1 MSDRFGTVN
10 YCGAGSGGGDAVL
23 AASSSLGASVSVD
36 GGVGAPAPPP
46 HPTTNP
52 SSIRKHK
59 VIRIADFPVVVV
71 GQRLTFARIKS
82 EGWFIHTSELTDH
95 IVVRH
100 GGQIHEGPTE
110 SPITTVNVLADG
122 TYGAVSHSELDDS
135 GVEAFELV
143 PVLSGGVV
151 ESPCGRES
159 SGHHPAPVVEVAA
172 GDFAEEERVAGA
184 VSDVSEVDFEVSRS
198 EDAFVLCPAG
208 PALDIAEEPGYAH
221 VVGVASALFTSEQA
235 EGECATGC
243 TFVHV
248 HAGWGVSAGAF
259 LRVRGAEESWDCEP
273 RQIPGGG
280 IDGVSYFREVGV
292 RRSPWSEVDA
302 FPDANPLVEVVL
314 FDEGQ
319 QLRQHS
325 HELVIIESQV
335 EGPVSAPCNGD
346 VRTVAAAWHGV
357 VDVMVIVAGESNL
370 LEIVL
375 ALRAAGGFASLLDS
389 RQEQCHKDR
398 NDCDHDE
405 KFNQRETTPI
415 CSLQTASRLFH
426 QKILQRQKRKTT
438 PSTNRQPASLLDR
451 WLKYS
456 RNNAEQAWMSPGS
469 GVHERPKSAGSPKGG
484 T

>member
-1 MSDRFGTVN
+1 M
-10 YCGAGSGGGDAVL
+10 
-23 AASSSLGASVSVD
+23 
-36 GGVGAPAPPP
+36 
-46 HPTTNP
+46 
-52 SSIRKHK
+52 
-59 VIRIADFPVVVV
+59 
-71 GQRLTFARIKS
+71 
-82 EGWFIHTSELTDH
+82 
-95 IVVRH
+95 
-100 GGQIHEGPTE
+100 
-110 SPITTVNVLADG
+110 
-122 TYGAVSHSELDDS
+122 
-135 GVEAFELV
+135 EAFELV

-184 VSDVSEVDFEVSRS
+184 VSDVSEVDFEVTRS
-198 EDAFVLCPAG
+198 EDAFVLSPAG
-208 PALDIAEEPGYAH
+208 PALNIAEEPGYAH
-221 VVGVASALFTSEQA
+221 VVGAAGTLFTAEQA

-248 HAGWGVSAGAF
+248 HAGRGVSAGAF
-259 LRVRGAEESWDCEP
+259 LRVRWAEESWDCEP

-302 FPDANPLVEVVL
+302 FPDGDLLVEVVL
-314 FDEGQ
+314 FNEGQ

-335 EGPVSAPCNGD
+335 EWAGSAPCDGD

-370 LEIVL
+370 LEIVF

-389 RQEQCHKDR
+389 RQQQRDKDR

-405 KFNQRETTPI
+405 KFDQRE
-415 CSLQTASRLFH
+415 S
-426 QKILQRQKRKTT
+426 T
-438 PSTNRQPASLLDR
+438 PSGG
-451 WLKYS
+451 WG
-456 RNNAEQAWMSPGS
+456 RNE
-469 GVHERPKSAGSPKGG
+469 SATYKTLHTIPPSNKENKETRFG
-484 T
+484 